1 MRYQAPTL
9 VIFEALS
16 LEEGLYY
23 HNGKPFTGVAVYT
36 EDDIVKNS
44 QAYKQGKAVGEYQFP
59 HIKVRQP
66 CILDSLIDHDESG
79 HGLYVSQGERF
90 DGTIFG
96 AEGDYIRQVIC
107 CVEGFFDDGIEQYF
121 SDSECYSSLYYKIE
135 NMKYY
140 YDWESP
146 EIIANYSAIY
156 DELSKEM
163 LQLYFNNIGKIR
175 TLVFS
180 EGFENI
186 FKQNSLLPQA
196 ALKIDCFS
204 AIAHFIGKAP
214 IELELR
220 RCDKSTI
227 IEILKA
233 AQHWPISQVFF
244 KELALSNLEALKE
257 VPITAVT
264 SIRAFRLNALTL
276 KQCLAYRDTHFPHIE
291 ILIDNLDD

>member
-23 HNGKPFTGVAVYT
+23 HNGTPFTGVAVYT

-44 QAYKQGKAVGEYQFP
+44 QAFKQGKAVGEYQFP

-90 DGTIFG
+90 DGTIFVL
-96 AEGDYIRQVIC
+96 EGDYIREVIG
-107 CVEGFFDDGIEQYF
+107 CVNGFSDDGISQYF
-121 SDSECYSSLYYKIE
+121 SDTECYSELYYKIE
-135 NMKYY
+135 NMKYS

-146 EIIANYSAIY
+146 EVISKYTAIY
-156 DELSKEM
+156 DELPKEM
-163 LQLYFNNIGKIR
+163 LQLYFNDKGEIR
-175 TLVFS
+175 TIDFMR
-180 EGFENI
+180 GYKITFE
-186 FKQNSLLPQA
+186 QNSRLPQT

-204 AIAHFIGKAP
+204 AIAHFIGKTP
-214 IELELR
+214 IKLKLSS
-220 RCDKSTI
+220 CDKSTV
-227 IEILKA
+227 IEILQA
-233 AQHWPISQVFF
+233 AQHWLISQVFF
-244 KELALSNLEALKE
+244 DKLTFSNLEALKE

-264 SIRAFRLNALTL
+264 SIRALRLNALTL
-276 KQCLAYRDTHFPHIE
+276 EQCLAYRDTHFPHIE

>member
-1 MRYQAPTL
+1 MRYQAPAL

-23 HNGKPFTGVAVYT
+23 HHGTPFTGVAVYT
-36 EDDIVKNS
+36 KDEVVTNN
-44 QAYKQGKAVGEYQFP
+44 QVFKQGKAVGEYQFP
-59 HIKVRQP
+59 YIKVRQP

-79 HGLYVSQGERF
+79 HGFYVSQGERF

-107 CVEGFFDDGIEQYF
+107 CVEGFSDDGIEQYF
-121 SDSECYSSLYYKIE
+121 SDPEYYSSLYYKIE
-135 NMKYY
+135 SMKYY

-146 EIIANYSAIY
+146 EIISNYSAIY
-156 DELSKEM
+156 DALSKEM
-163 LQLYFNNIGKIR
+163 LQLYFNDEGEIR
-175 TLVFS
+175 IIDFMS
-180 EGFENI
+180 GYKSIFE
-186 FKQNSLLPQA
+186 QNSLLPQA

-204 AIAHFIGKAP
+204 AIAHFIGKTP
-214 IELELR
+214 IKLKLSS
-220 RCDKSTI
+220 CDKSTI
-227 IEILKA
+227 IEILQA

-244 KELALSNLEALKE
+244 EEITMSNLETLKE

-264 SIRAFRLNALTL
+264 SVRAFRLNALTL
-276 KQCLAYRDTHFPHIE
+276 EQCLAYRDTHFPHIE